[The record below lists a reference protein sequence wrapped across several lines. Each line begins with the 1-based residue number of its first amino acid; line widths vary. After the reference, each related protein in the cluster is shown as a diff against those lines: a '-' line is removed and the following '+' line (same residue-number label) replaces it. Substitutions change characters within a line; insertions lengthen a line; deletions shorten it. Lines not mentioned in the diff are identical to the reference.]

1 MTDNPRAQ
9 ALQHIRS
16 VAHSALVDRMRRK
29 RAELDA
35 ANQQSAP
42 EPEVETEDAD
52 MAALLAAGGE

>member
-1 MTDNPRAQ
+1 MTDNPKAQ
-9 ALQHIRS
+9 ALQHIRA

-35 ANQQSAP
+35 ANQPPVP

-52 MAALLAAGGE
+52 LAALAAAGG